1 MKNLGKCSIIEAV
14 DLEDSNINETGR
26 IIKNSIKE
34 KRVFLIGTDVNAKL
48 NKVIEKIYKK
58 TKVNLTSVRFAY
70 DIDFKYRVTLCYKYL
85 NKTDFW
91 VHNRKTFSEL
101 LKFLSFDENDFLDKY
116 LVIIDDTNE
125 KNKDNLRD
133 EIIKI
138 YQQFVFLDFDVEI
151 LAKSEFDNRNKRDKF
166 YNEDYYNII
175 KSVDLL
181 YSQIEKILNDNN
193 VSGKYRKLLKNKKK
207 FLDTIQ
213 SELYKSKSNLVRIA
227 IMGTKKAGKS
237 VIVNSLLNCDYAPSN
252 LELPTPNNIFY
263 IPNIFDDK
271 LYLEYNGEKRHF
283 DTSEDLKKYI
293 TDEFEK
299 AQDKTGKGSELE
311 DMTIYYP
318 SDEDNKFEIIDT
330 PGPNFAG
337 AGDEHKKKTEEARK
351 IADVCI
357 FLVNYSNHLT
367 NNEIDYLKEIHKDF
381 KNLNSLVISINRI
394 DDRYKEDEKSVVR
407 IVDYIQDRLEKLDYK
422 NLLIFNTS
430 ALQSFYLEKVRK
442 LWEEYIRWSVSFA
455 DITPEIIDEL
465 KNECSEEEEDEKT
478 TALNFI
484 GNSFVQMKDFN
495 KIKNP
500 NGEQLYLLSGIPK
513 LKKYCR
519 YIAEQRIN
527 RNIIDLT
534 SKLDEIKK
542 IENLILEYEKTKHKK
557 INIDTKNVN
566 LTSKFDDIKQIE
578 NKVIK
583 YERTEMKTSL
593 NKCSIIEPVDLN
605 ESNVNETGKN
615 IKANIK
621 TKKIFLLGT
630 DVNLKLDKVI
640 DKISKESKVNLTSGR
655 FAYELNFKYPTVLRK
670 ESGEKKET
678 EVKKFSELLEN
689 LDYDEN
695 GYIKGKFLAVIDDKQ
710 EKDKENIQREI
721 STLFQQIVFLNLD
734 LDICTKTEL
743 EIKYK
748 KNIFRKNYETILD
761 TVKKSFDEIEK
772 IEKNKKIDGKDLTD
786 ESFEKVQKIKNS
798 LSIIKKGIED
808 AKARPIRIAVMGT
821 KKAGKSVIINSLLN
835 CDYAPTSLEL
845 PTPNNIIYTPNNKDN
860 ILCLEY
866 KREKKTF
873 DTADKLKQY
882 ITNEFEIAQDKT
894 GKGSELK
901 DMRIYYPSDTLTGF
915 EILDTPGPNFAGAG
929 EEHAKKTE
937 KAIKIADVCIFVIN
951 YSTHLT
957 NDEASYLEKI
967 RNYFK
972 EHDKFYSLFITV
984 NRIDE
989 RYSTDV
995 EKSVIRIIDYIR
1007 NRLEELQ
1014 YNNISVFGTS
1024 ALQSFYL
1031 EKVRQIQ
1038 KEYSQN
1044 EQVLLGNINAEIID
1058 ELKDKYEDDD
1068 EKLTPLNFIGKSFIE
1083 MKDFHKMK
1091 NGNGEQLNLLSGM
1104 PQLDRYCHYIGEQKA
1119 DTEIVNA
1126 VLFKVDM
1133 NLADIRNKFF
1143 LKELKELVE
1152 SLGQEIEDLKKDVKD
1167 LQKTAKIIFDRLNV
1181 DEYKEQINRTTSK
1194 IVKDYIDEVYVD
1206 FEGDLID
1213 IICTINFDKDAV
1225 YKLMQ
1230 NEYKI
1235 STNIKD
1241 EIDKSFDFYNTKII
1255 EILNKRLDINKKG
1268 FATELESKFKD
1279 CSVEIQNKYD
1289 SIKSKIEKNI
1299 TLRTIVDK
1307 VSMPNV
1313 SFSFQKRN
1321 DSSLLVD
1328 SFDYEINSFIQ
1339 DSIKK
1344 NTKIQNREYT
1354 RNLFEAWSE
1363 GDNILES
1370 SWNVFVT
1377 LRNKGRELVGSNKV
1391 YRDNADLDKVK
1402 EEYVKYMKDS
1412 LKKEFYKGIES
1423 LKDKFDEL
1431 QKTIFKD
1438 LSTQC
1443 DEVKDFY
1450 NNTFT
1455 DFYNAL
1461 DKLSKSKS
1469 EDKEKN
1475 EKQIKELEYIES
1487 KLKDVYKS
1495 FEFLEER
1502 N

>member
-1 MKNLGKCSIIEAV
+1 MFQVN
-14 DLEDSNINETGR
+14 NINNDYVR
-26 IIKNSIKE
+26 I
-34 KRVFLIGTDVNAKL
+34 
-48 NKVIEKIYKK
+48 
-58 TKVNLTSVRFAY
+58 
-70 DIDFKYRVTLCYKYL
+70 
-85 NKTDFW
+85 
-91 VHNRKTFSEL
+91 
-101 LKFLSFDENDFLDKY
+101 
-116 LVIIDDTNE
+116 
-125 KNKDNLRD
+125 
-133 EIIKI
+133 
-138 YQQFVFLDFDVEI
+138 
-151 LAKSEFDNRNKRDKF
+151 
-166 YNEDYYNII
+166 YN
-175 KSVDLL
+175 
-181 YSQIEKILNDNN
+181 NN

-271 LYLEYNGEKRHF
+271 LYLEYNGEKRCF

-311 DMTIYYP
+311 DMKIYYP

-367 NNEIDYLKEIHKDF
+367 NNEIDYLKEIHNDF

-442 LWEEYIRWSVSFA
+442 LWEEYISWSVSFA

-655 FAYELNFKYPTVLRK
+655 FAYELNFRYPTVLRK

-710 EKDKENIQREI
+710 EKDKENIQKEI

-734 LDICTKTEL
+734 LDICTRTEL
-743 EIKYK
+743 DIKAK
-748 KNIFRKNYETILD
+748 KDYFRKHYKEILD
-761 TVKKSFDEIEK
+761 AVSKSFVEIEK
-772 IEKNKKIDGKDLTD
+772 IEKDKKIDGKDLTD
-786 ESFEKVQKIKNS
+786 ETFEKVTKIKTS
-798 LSIIKKGIED
+798 LSIIKKGIKD
-808 AKARPIRIAVMGT
+808 AKSRPIRIAVMGT

-866 KREKKTF
+866 KGEKKTF

-894 GKGSELK
+894 GKGSELE
-901 DMRIYYPSDTLTGF
+901 DMTIYYPSDTLTGF

-937 KAIKIADVCIFVIN
+937 EAIKIADVCIFVIN

-957 NDEASYLEKI
+957 TDESNYLAKI

-1031 EKVRQIQ
+1031 EKVRQLQ
-1038 KEYSQN
+1038 EYYKN
-1044 EQVLLGNINAEIID
+1044 ESVLLSDLNSDIVD
-1058 ELKDKYEDDD
+1058 DLKEENEDDD
-1068 EKLTPLNFIGKSFIE
+1068 EKVTPLNFIGNSFIQ
-1083 MKDFHKMK
+1083 MKDFHKIK
-1091 NGNGEQLNLLSGM
+1091 GGNGEQLNLLSGM
-1104 PQLDRYCHYIGEQKA
+1104 PQLNRYCHYIGEQKA

-1126 VLFKVDM
+1126 VFKNVGYEIANIKNKFLLECLYNFYKDLEQVRKEIGKLQD
-1133 NLADIRNKFF
+1133 LADRLKYNVISIIDASLLKLSDKIDTYIEFSDIAINNSEKRYIDDKIRAFKLELNKIKFDEKDIQKLF
-1143 LKELKELVE
+1143 SE
-1152 SLGQEIEDLKKDVKD
+1152 SKLEKIDNFVNIINDTSEAMIGEIIKSTEKKSSQEINKLSKEIQDIFRDNKKDIDKAYDESKRETRNMTLKNIITEVNFPEFPFS
-1167 LQKTAKIIFDRLNV
+1167 LQIP
-1181 DEYKEQINRTTSK
+1181 
-1194 IVKDYIDEVYVD
+1194 
-1206 FEGDLID
+1206 
-1213 IICTINFDKDAV
+1213 NFDYSNDSNNTK
-1225 YKLMQ
+1225 
-1230 NEYKI
+1230 EI
-1235 STNIKD
+1235 SND
-1241 EIDKSFDFYNTKII
+1241 VKSFVQSHTQII
-1255 EILNKRLDINKKG
+1255 K
-1268 FATELESKFKD
+1268 
-1279 CSVEIQNKYD
+1279 
-1289 SIKSKIEKNI
+1289 
-1299 TLRTIVDK
+1299 
-1307 VSMPNV
+1307 
-1313 SFSFQKRN
+1313 
-1321 DSSLLVD
+1321 
-1328 SFDYEINSFIQ
+1328 
-1339 DSIKK
+1339 
-1344 NTKIQNREYT
+1344 NREYT
-1354 RNLFEAWSE
+1354 RSYIEAWQDGSDFWASL
-1363 GDNILES
+1363 G
-1370 SWNVFVT
+1370 NVWKTF
-1377 LRNKGRELVGSNKV
+1377 RNKNWREAWKTDKF
-1391 YRDNADLDKVK
+1391 YRDNVNLEDTNKEIKDLLTSKLNIADTSEKQFKEIKEDFKKHRNKILDSFKTQCNKEKEVYEIIFSDLKGAIDDLSNLKKSDEDVFKNQISILSEIKDDKLKAFFDILSFIDKK
-1402 EEYVKYMKDS
+1402 EE
-1412 LKKEFYKGIES
+1412 
-1423 LKDKFDEL
+1423 
-1431 QKTIFKD
+1431 
-1438 LSTQC
+1438 
-1443 DEVKDFY
+1443 
-1450 NNTFT
+1450 
-1455 DFYNAL
+1455 
-1461 DKLSKSKS
+1461 
-1469 EDKEKN
+1469 
-1475 EKQIKELEYIES
+1475 
-1487 KLKDVYKS
+1487 
-1495 FEFLEER
+1495 
-1502 N
+1502 